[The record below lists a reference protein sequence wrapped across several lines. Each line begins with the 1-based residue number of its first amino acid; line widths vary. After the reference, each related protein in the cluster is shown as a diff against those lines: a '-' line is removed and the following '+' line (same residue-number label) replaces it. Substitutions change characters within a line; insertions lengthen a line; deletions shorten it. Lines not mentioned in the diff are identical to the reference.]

1 MPREVTL
8 DATGPR
14 FLDADDVD
22 PAKGDVAVCQ
32 CGLSEEF
39 PFCDGSHRSTEDEAP
54 DERYKYVDGE
64 RRVVAAIELADG
76 ERLVPDSDDDETANR
91 ERADDET
98 ANRERADDETANRER
113 ADDDTADGAAG
124 EVDGDDDTDTR
135 TDDADEAA
143 TGE

>member
-76 ERLVPDSDDDETANR
+76 ERLVPDSDDG
-91 ERADDET
+91 
-98 ANRERADDETANRER
+98 ETANRER